1 MATRTTTPK
10 RTSHLR
16 YEFVKLPTEAP
27 ADDTILG
34 AVLSG
39 IRRIKRGSLDDATA
53 ATLKAGFAK
62 VSGQDPRAKTRIML
76 RRLANVG
83 AVKITRQNAARS

>member
-1 MATRTTTPK
+1 MPTKTTTPT

-16 YEFVKLPTEAP
+16 YEFVKPPKDAP
-27 ADDTILG
+27 AVDTIMG

-62 VSGQDPRAKTRIML
+62 VSDQDARTKTRIML
-76 RRLANVG
+76 RRLANAG
-83 AVKITRQNAARS
+83 AVKVTRR

>member
-1 MATRTTTPK
+1 MATKATTPQ
-10 RTSHLR
+10 RASHLR
-16 YEFVKLPTEAP
+16 YEFVKLPKDTP
-27 ADDTILG
+27 AEDTILG

-62 VSGQDPRAKTRIML
+62 VSDQDPRTKTRIML

-83 AVKITRQNAARS
+83 AVKVTRQ